1 MEDGSCKGK
10 MKYFNLFPPH
20 CTTTLVEE
28 GWNEGLCSDIRDKAD
43 LQLGQ

>member
-1 MEDGSCKGK
+1 MEGGSWKQG
-10 MKYFNLFPPH
+10 MKYFNLFPSH

-28 GWNEGLCSDIRDKAD
+28 GWNEGLCSDIRDKAG